1 MDKKPDTKQFPD
13 VAILIITYNRPDE
26 IRMTINA
33 LLENIVY
40 PADKLHYVISDD
52 STGGRYLAD
61 LKRNH
66 AYKGMTFISTP
77 QRAGWGKHVNWAMT
91 HIYTQYPDVQYIF
104 QIEDD
109 YVLTREL
116 DMRVG
121 VALLETM
128 PNVGMLRYRGTA
140 GMHAVL
146 HQFEADI
153 HDYLPDYDE
162 SAGLI
167 QGKVC
172 YLQLDS
178 GGHGLWIYSNG
189 PHLKRLRGANSFH
202 DFYGG
207 YPETLKLGQT
217 EEWYAHVVKDKM
229 KLPEAPAIAIL
240 PSFVTMQF
248 QHIGDTW
255 KDSEQDI

>member
-1 MDKKPDTKQFPD
+1 MKQFPEI
-13 VAILIITYNRPDE
+13 AILVITYNRAE
-26 IRMTINA
+26 A
-33 LLENIVY
+33 LRQTLDALKRFVTY
-40 PADKLHYVISDD
+40 PTDKLHIIVSDD
-52 STGGRYLAD
+52 STGGHYLPA
-61 LKRNH
+61 LRRIK
-66 AYKGMTFISTP
+66 AYKEWGRGLKAIETP
-77 QRAGWGKHVNWAMT
+77 QRSGWGKHANWAMT
-91 HIYTQYPDVQYIF
+91 HIYTQYPNVQYIY

-116 DMRVG
+116 DLRVG

-128 PNVGMLRYRGTA
+128 QNVGMLRYRGTA

-153 HDYLPDYDE
+153 REYLPDYDE

-202 DFYGG
+202 DFYGA
-207 YPETLKLGQT
+207 YPENLKLGHT
-217 EEWYAHVVKDKM
+217 EEWYSHIVKDRM
-229 KLPEAPAIAIL
+229 KLPNAPAIAIL

-255 KDSEQDI
+255 KDTEDDI